1 MHLRRLTPTHRPSRT
16 AAVTALGALVLV
28 AGCGTRLSHND
39 IRSAAAGS
47 GAAVVGDSSA
57 TSGSGADGSSSDAG
71 SVGTGS
77 GVGGSAASG
86 SGAGSGIS
94 LPRGGSAGTASGS
107 GSAGSGSSS
116 SGTAAGSGG
125 GAGSTGS
132 NASFAA
138 LMGPQAP
145 IFGGNAACKPA
156 TLSPVNIGNVSTL
169 SGVLG
174 QLFSPVVPALQ
185 TFVKSQNACGGLGG
199 HPIKLF
205 VGDDQDDPST
215 AVSVAQNEIQNN
227 HVKAF
232 LGDIQVLTVDAMVDV
247 VAKAKIPMI
256 GGDLTNNTWFTH
268 PYIFPQ
274 GAPPQAISYGYLV
287 AAKDYFHVKKVGDA
301 YCLEV
306 PQACKQI
313 DTAFGE
319 LAPKFGLQAVS
330 QIQISITAPSYTSQ
344 CLNAQRAGVEM
355 MSLTVDAPTQNR
367 WVNSCDQAGFHPKYA
382 AYPLGVGNEGQFLG
396 NKNLGNVYVP
406 LNTFAWMANAT
417 PAEKYWQASIKR
429 YNPGF
434 TTGDAA
440 GLGWTAGALAVAASA
455 GLPSGDVTASDFLTG
470 LYKIKGNNLGG
481 LTAPLTFTPGKNPK
495 IPYCLFAA
503 ISNSDDSGWNTPTSK
518 AACTDVRAPSD
529 PNK

>member
-1 MHLRRLTPTHRPSRT
+1 
-16 AAVTALGALVLV
+16 
-28 AGCGTRLSHND
+28 
-39 IRSAAAGS
+39 
-47 GAAVVGDSSA
+47 
-57 TSGSGADGSSSDAG
+57 
-71 SVGTGS
+71 
-77 GVGGSAASG
+77 
-86 SGAGSGIS
+86 
-94 LPRGGSAGTASGS
+94 
-107 GSAGSGSSS
+107 
-116 SGTAAGSGG
+116 
-125 GAGSTGS
+125 
-132 NASFAA
+132 
-138 LMGPQAP
+138 MGPGAP
-145 IFGGNAACKPA
+145 IFGGNVACKPA

-227 HVKAF
+227 HIKAF

-247 VAKAKIPMI
+247 VTKAKIPMI

-274 GAPPQAISYGYLV
+274 GAPPQAISYGYV
-287 AAKDYFHVKKVGDA
+287 IAAKDYFHVKKVGDA

-319 LAPKFGLQAVS
+319 LAPKFGLQVVT
-330 QIQISITAPSYTSQ
+330 QQQISITAPSYTSQ
-344 CLNAQRAGVEM
+344 CLNASRAGAEM

-367 WVNSCDQAGFHPKYA
+367 WVNSCAQSGYRPKYA

-396 NKNLGNVYVP
+396 NPNLGNVYVP

-455 GLPSGDVTASDFLTG
+455 GLPSGDVKSSDFIDG

-481 LTAPLTFTPGKNPK
+481 LTAPLTFTQGKTPK

-503 ISNSDDSGWNTPTSK
+503 ISNNDDSGWKTPTSK
-518 AACTDVRAPSD
+518 ASCTDVRAPSD